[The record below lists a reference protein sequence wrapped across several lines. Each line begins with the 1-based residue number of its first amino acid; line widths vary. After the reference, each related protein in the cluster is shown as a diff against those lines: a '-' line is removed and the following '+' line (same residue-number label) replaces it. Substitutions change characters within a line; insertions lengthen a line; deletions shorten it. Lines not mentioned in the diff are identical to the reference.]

1 MTDES
6 RLVMSQGPQP
16 GQTFILDQD
25 LLKIGRDPSNDI
37 VINDAQV
44 SRQHARIRRQ
54 GPLLVIEDV
63 GSTNGTFANGVRLTN
78 PHTLTNGDVINLGDA
93 VTLTYHGVDIAV
105 TEPLAGRPTTVS
117 PVPPAYEPQ
126 PAPPPAYAA
135 ISPTPPDYQP
145 QPTPPP
151 VYAPAYSPAAVPP
164 SAPQPAEE
172 PKSKRWLW
180 VGCGCLVLLLAVA
193 CLGVV
198 VLDYFKMLPDIF
210 YEPLR
215 WLGLI

>member
-1 MTDES
+1 MSDES

-25 LLKIGRDPSNDI
+25 LPKIGRDPSNDI
-37 VINDAQV
+37 AINDPQV
-44 SRQHARIRRQ
+44 SRQHARITHQ

-63 GSTNGTFANGVRLTN
+63 GSTNGTFVNGMRLTGS
-78 PHTLTNGDVINLGDA
+78 HTLTNGDVINLGDA

-117 PVPPAYEPQ
+117 PVAPAYEPQ

-135 ISPTPPDYQP
+135 IAPAPSDYQP
-145 QPTPPP
+145 RPTPPP
-151 VYAPAYSPAAVPP
+151 SYAAVPP
-164 SAPQPAEE
+164 SAPQPAEG

-180 VGCGCLVLLLAVA
+180 VGCGCLVLLVIVA

-198 VLDYFKMLPDIF
+198 VLDYFKMLPAIF